1 MNKNI
6 IISFSIT
13 IILIILLGVVSIVK
27 MMELSELTQKLYKH
41 PFTVVNATKN
51 IKINLITMHK
61 HMRDLVLSHDTKDVQ
76 VAIEYIDLSE
86 MKINKEFE
94 IIFDRY
100 LGDKKDIQV
109 SYDAFIESKFIR
121 DKVILLIKRDKAKEA
136 RKMMKNRGMKHVGNL
151 NNQVDKMI
159 SYAQNK
165 AIYFKDNALE
175 NEMNSII
182 SIIIL
187 LAIILIIVISVLV
200 ILIRG
205 ISNSEKKLKEH
216 FHLIDQN
223 IMSASSNK
231 NCRILDASNALSR
244 YLNLSKD
251 ELLAKGEY
259 FLIADSS
266 EELKSEIKRTLH
278 SGQEWHGEI
287 SKLDSNNNLQWFDV
301 HITPQ
306 FDDEYNIT
314 GYTNILHDISSRK
327 QIEEISR
334 VDGLT
339 NLYNRR
345 FFDETFVKA
354 IKIANRQEK
363 LLVFVMMDIDHF
375 KGYNDTYGH
384 QEGDTALKK
393 VALVLKKVLKRPDDY
408 SFRLGGE
415 EFGILYM
422 VNNEDD
428 ALRIAQ
434 RTREAIEALKIPHS
448 ENSASEFI
456 TMSMGVYVIHPDDNS
471 SVEEIY
477 ALSDEALYKAKQG
490 GRNRVVKV

>member
-1 MNKNI
+1 MNRNI

-13 IILIILLGVVSIVK
+13 IILTILLGIVSIVK
-27 MMELSELTQKLYKH
+27 MMELSDLTQKLYKH

-61 HMRDLVLSHDTKDVQ
+61 HMRDLVLSSDTKNMQ
-76 VAIEYIDLSE
+76 VTIEYMDSSE

-109 SYDAFIESKFIR
+109 SYDAFVQSKLIR
-121 DKVILLIKRDKAKEA
+121 DKVILLIKTNKVKEA
-136 RKMMKNRGMKHVGNL
+136 REMMKNRGMKHVANL

-175 NEMNSII
+175 NEINSIL

-187 LAIILIIVISVLV
+187 LATILIIVFSVLV

-223 IMSASSNK
+223 IMSAKSNK
-231 NCRILDASNALSR
+231 NCRLVEASSALA
-244 YLNLSKD
+244 LHLGLSKD
-251 ELLAKGEY
+251 ELLLKDEY
-259 FLIADSS
+259 FLFSDCSK
-266 EELKSEIKRTLH
+266 ELQKKIKITIE
-278 SGQEWHGEI
+278 SGKEWSGEI
-287 SKLDSNNNLQWFDV
+287 FKFDSNGDIKWLDS
-301 HITPQ
+301 HITPLL
-306 FDDEYNIT
+306 DENFNIT
-314 GYTNILHDISSRK
+314 GYTNILHDISSK
-327 QIEEISR
+327 KKIEEISR

-345 FFDETFVKA
+345 FFDETFPKT
-354 IKIANRQEK
+354 IKIAKRQDQ
-363 LLVFVMMDIDHF
+363 LLCFVMMDIDHF
-375 KGYNDTYGH
+375 KQYNDTYGH

-393 VALVLKKVLKRPDDY
+393 VASILKRVLKRPDDY

-415 EFGILYM
+415 EFGMLYM
-422 VNNEDD
+422 VKSEED
-428 ALRIAQ
+428 AIKIAQ
-434 RTREAIEALKIPHS
+434 KTRESIEALKILHS
-448 ENSASEFI
+448 GNSASEFV
-456 TMSMGVYVIHPDDNS
+456 TVSMGVYVIKLEDNS
-471 SVEEIY
+471 SIEEIY
-477 ALSDEALYKAKQG
+477 SKSDEALYEAKQS
-490 GRNRVVKV
+490 GRNRVVQV

>member
-6 IISFSIT
+6 IISFGIT
-13 IILIILLGVVSIVK
+13 IVLLVLLGAVSIVK
-27 MMELSELTQKLYKH
+27 MMELSNLTQKLYKH
-41 PFTVVNATKN
+41 PFTVTNATKT
-51 IKINLITMHK
+51 IETNLVSMHRY
-61 HMRDLVLSHDTKDVQ
+61 MKDVALANSMDEIKQ
-76 VAIEYIDLSE
+76 AV
-86 MKINKEFE
+86 MKVNDNEIVIYKEFD
-94 IIFDRY
+94 IVFDRY
-100 LGDKKDIQV
+100 LGDKKDIQM
-109 SYDAFIESKFIR
+109 SYDAFVNWKPIR
-121 DKVILLIKRDKAKEA
+121 DEVIDLMKLGKKDEA
-136 RKMMKNRGMKHVGNL
+136 AQITKGKGARHVENL
-151 NNQVDKMI
+151 NNQVGKMVA
-159 SYAQNK
+159 YASNK
-165 AIYFKDNALE
+165 AIYFKENALN
-175 NEMNSII
+175 NEVKSITLI
-182 SIIIL
+182 LSL
-187 LAIILIIVISVLV
+187 LAIILLIVITVLI
-200 ILIRG
+200 ILVRG
-205 ISNSEKKLKEH
+205 ISNNEKKLKEH

-223 IMSASSNK
+223 IMSATSNK
-231 NCRILDASNALSR
+231 NCKILQASNALSR
-244 YLNLSKD
+244 YLSLTKEELLSKD
-251 ELLAKGEY
+251 EY
-259 FLIADSS
+259 FLISDAS
-266 EELKSEIKRTLH
+266 EELQSEIKRTLH